1 MKHMVKRMNSCRM
14 NVLPICVVFVLVFTI
29 GCRTVSP
36 VAGQQGPRSP
46 RQLRNAIDDILEE
59 EQFQNATWAVFITD
73 LLDDKVLYRHNENR
87 SFIPASN
94 TKLFTTG
101 AALDQLGPEFR
112 YETRLFIDGPIAD
125 GVLEGNVIV
134 RGSGDPVIGGR
145 FNDGD
150 LTQTFREW
158 AQALRD
164 SGVQSVAGDIIGDDD
179 VFDDIPLG
187 YGWSWDD
194 EPFWYSAEISGLSFN
209 DNCVDFSIEAR
220 RPGMPGT
227 ISWEPFGTSYI
238 SVVNASV
245 TIDADSSLQEGY
257 FRKRGTN
264 AFRIYSEVPAGRVD
278 RESLTVTNPT
288 LYFVHVLRETLLSS
302 GISVIGRPVDVDDL
316 SIKPDLSSGSMRLIA
331 THRSEPLKDIVRILN
346 KRSQNLYA
354 EQLLR
359 TLGVLNPVEDP
370 ELEPGSAEMGIAR
383 AMDTFVA
390 AGVDTSRIQLVDGSG
405 LSRMNLVTAE
415 MTSALLGY
423 MYHHA
428 DDSTKSTFI
437 RSLPIGG
444 IDGTLEF
451 RFTEGA
457 AHGNVKAK
465 TGTVS
470 NASTLSGYVTS
481 AAGTPYSFV
490 LMANHFTVKTSA
502 VRNAQDRIVDL
513 LANYRR

>member
-1 MKHMVKRMNSCRM
+1 MANRMNSFLMR
-14 NVLPICVVFVLVFTI
+14 VFPVLVVSVLVLVI

-36 VAGQQGPRSP
+36 VAGQQGPRTAK
-46 RQLRNAIDDILEE
+46 QLRNAVDDILEE
-59 EQFQNATWAVFITD
+59 DQFQNATWAVLIAD
-73 LLDDKVLYRHNENR
+73 LQKGDVLYRHNENL

-94 TKLFTTG
+94 TKLYTTS

-112 YETRLFIDGPIAD
+112 FETELYIDGAITN
-125 GVLEGNVIV
+125 GVLDGNVIV

-158 AQALRD
+158 AEVLK
-164 SGVQSVAGDIIGDDD
+164 SLGVQNITGDIIGDDD
-179 VFDDIPLG
+179 VFDDTPLG

-209 DNCVDFSIEAR
+209 DNCVDFSIVSQA
-220 RPGMPGT
+220 PGMPGS
-227 ISWEPFGTSYI
+227 ISWEPFATSYI
-238 SVVNASV
+238 SVVNATV
-245 TIDADSSLQEGY
+245 TTTAESSLNEGY

-264 AFRIYSEVPAGRVD
+264 AFRLYSEIPAGRID

-316 SIKPDLSSGSMRLIA
+316 SIRPDLSSGRMRLVA
-331 THRSEPLKDIVRILN
+331 THRSEPLKDIVRVLN
-346 KRSQNLYA
+346 KKSHNLYA

-359 TLGVLNPVEDP
+359 TLGAINPVDDP
-370 ELEPGSAEMGIAR
+370 DLERGSAGMGVAR
-383 AMDTFVA
+383 AMDTFAA

-415 MTSALLGY
+415 MTSALLGF
-423 MYHHA
+423 MYRHG
-428 DDSTKSTFI
+428 DDSTKVAFF

-444 IDGTLEF
+444 VDGTLEH
-451 RFTEGA
+451 RFTEGPA
-457 AHGNVKAK
+457 YGKVRAK

-470 NASTLSGYVTS
+470 NASALSGYVSS

-490 LMANHFTVKTSA
+490 LMANHYTIETSA
-502 VRNAQDRIVDL
+502 VRNAQDRIVEM
-513 LANYRR
+513 LATYRR